1 MIAIIDDDQGV
12 RSALC
17 NLLDSAGYRSCG
29 FASAEA
35 FLAGQHGLQPT
46 CALIDV
52 ELPQMSG
59 FTLLEQLASHEPRL
73 PAIMMSAHGTSAYR
87 TRALQLGAL
96 ELLVKPVQADI
107 LLACIARARAANDP
121 V

>member
-29 FASAEA
+29 FASAEQ
-35 FLAGQHGLQPT
+35 FLAGQAVLQPT

-52 ELPQMSG
+52 ELPRMSG
-59 FTLLEQLASHEPRL
+59 LTLLEQLASRTPRL
-73 PAIMMSAHGTSAYR
+73 PSIMMSAHGTSAFR
-87 TRALQLGAL
+87 ARALQLGAID
-96 ELLVKPVQADI
+96 LLVKPVQADT
-107 LLACIARARAANDP
+107 LLACIARARAAAGP
-121 V
+121 G

>member
-35 FLAGQHGLQPT
+35 FLAGEAALQPT

-52 ELPQMSG
+52 ELSQMSG
-59 FTLLEQLASHEPRL
+59 LMLLEYLAARAQQLPV
-73 PAIMMSAHGTSAYR
+73 IMMSAHGTSAYR
-87 TRALQLGAL
+87 ARALHLGAL
-96 ELLVKPVQADI
+96 ELLAKPVQADT
-107 LLACIARARAANDP
+107 LLACIARARRAADP
-121 V
+121 A

>member
-17 NLLDSAGYRSCG
+17 NLLDSAGYLSCG
-29 FASAEA
+29 FASAED
-35 FLAGQHGLQPT
+35 FLADEARLQPT

-59 FTLLEQLASHEPRL
+59 FTLVAQLATRAPRL
-73 PAIMMSAHGTSAYR
+73 PVILMSAHGSSAYH

-96 ELLVKPVQADI
+96 ELLVKPVLADT
-107 LLACIARARAANDP
+107 LLACIARARAAAGLA
-121 V
+121 